1 MHLLLIACGV
11 LLRELSDAIVRS
23 PHLIDAQ
30 FLAPVLHDTGA
41 KAMRKHIQDA
51 IDGAEGKSYDAI
63 VLGYALCGNGLA
75 GICARSLPLVLPRA
89 HDCITLLM
97 GSRHKYKEYFNA
109 NPGAYF
115 RSIGWVERA
124 EELAEQ
130 AAGIGMNSSLEALI
144 EKYGEEA
151 GRYLHAELTSYTRS
165 YSKLTFIQ
173 TGLEVDDSFRQRAQ
187 DEAEKKGW
195 KFEDF
200 TGSTALIRRL
210 TSGDWKDDFLV
221 VPPGY
226 RIVASYDDGI
236 VDAVNICQP
245 QTDSTGS

>member
-1 MHLLLIACGV
+1 
-11 LLRELSDAIVRS
+11 
-23 PHLIDAQ
+23 
-30 FLAPVLHDTGA
+30 
-41 KAMRKHIQDA
+41 
-51 IDGAEGKSYDAI
+51 
-63 VLGYALCGNGLA
+63 
-75 GICARSLPLVLPRA
+75 
-89 HDCITLLM
+89 
-97 GSRHKYKEYFNA
+97 
-109 NPGAYF
+109 
-115 RSIGWVERA
+115 VERA

-130 AAGIGMNSSLEALI
+130 AAGIGINSSLEALI

-151 GRYLHAELTSYTRS
+151 GSYLHAELTSYTRS

-173 TGLEVDDSFRQRAQ
+173 TGLEVDGSFRQRAQ

-200 TGSTALIRRL
+200 AGSTALIRRL

-236 VDAVNICQP
+236 VDAVSICQP
-245 QTDSTGS
+245 ETESSTN